1 MGFDSAT
8 GGKMFFDSNQDAP
21 AFYDVVNFNGD
32 SWIKVGSY
40 DPSPDQVSRERLFGQ
55 GVAWILHLINCPQG
69 KVTFYT
75 LMNWT
80 CPYGLV
86 KPGEWQYARGT
97 MSPGY
102 FVISA
107 GTVHTN
113 RDIFK
118 TAYFFTQIR
127 VDGIL
132 NNSGERFQKD
142 AVSVSGFTGFVR
154 WMEDWFVWIFVRI

>member
-1 MGFDSAT
+1 
-8 GGKMFFDSNQDAP
+8 
-21 AFYDVVNFNGD
+21 
-32 SWIKVGSY
+32 
-40 DPSPDQVSRERLFGQ
+40 
-55 GVAWILHLINCPQG
+55 
-69 KVTFYT
+69 
-75 LMNWT
+75 
-80 CPYGLV
+80 
-86 KPGEWQYARGT
+86 

-154 WMEDWFVWIFVRI
+154 WMED